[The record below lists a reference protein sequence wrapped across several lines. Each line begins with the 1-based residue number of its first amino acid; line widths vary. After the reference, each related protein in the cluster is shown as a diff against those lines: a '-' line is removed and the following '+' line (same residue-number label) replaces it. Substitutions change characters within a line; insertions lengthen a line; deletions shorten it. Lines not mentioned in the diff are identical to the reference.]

1 MQETQGLRLSCINNS
16 QVVVELELVGVGAQP
31 QRLDLVGPLVLD
43 PGLNEVR
50 SEDVALGEEVVVLL
64 QGLQRLVQAVG
75 ELVDVEV
82 LLGCE
87 LVEVLVDGLARLDTV
102 TDAVDARHEDG
113 GEAQVGVG

>member
-1 MQETQGLRLSCINNS
+1 MQETQGLRPNCINNS

-64 QGLQRLVQAVG
+64 QGLQRWS
-75 ELVDVEV
+75 
-82 LLGCE
+82 
-87 LVEVLVDGLARLDTV
+87 RLSGSLSMSKYSSG
-102 TDAVDARHEDG
+102 ASS
-113 GEAQVGVG
+113 